1 MYYFSTSNVLVLFP
15 EGLTEGCAGLT
26 LSATEKNKRTAG
38 GGDVAG
44 TSAVDGLCVCVY
56 VCVCVC
62 VSSIPLCYEL
72 NVYATN

>member
-1 MYYFSTSNVLVLFP
+1 MYYFGTTNFLVLFP
-15 EGLTEGCAGLT
+15 EGLAESCAGLT

-44 TSAVDGLCVCVY
+44 ASAVDG

-62 VSSIPLCYEL
+62 VCVCVVSINL
-72 NVYATN
+72 YATN